1 MEYVDAP
8 PLDSG
13 VTSKWSEEHRGQ
25 LVCRVFISLMSISTP
40 YSITQM
46 TSIRHGLRVIQCADI
61 SQHDWHGGQI
71 LCNLLPS
78 PPAHAVLIDFS
89 ATMQTIAI
97 DENVSKD
104 DYGRCVSAIT
114 DSKNTGM
121 DMKWVCEYWDRDE
134 MKRECWDAY
143 AMSIRTFDPEGNGY
157 SWRSGLEDPYKF
169 VYDAT

>member
-78 PPAHAVLIDFS
+78 SQAHAVLIDFS
-89 ATMQTIAI
+89 ATLQTI
-97 DENVSKD
+97 DLDVNLSKD
-104 DYGRCVSAIT
+104 DYGECVSAIT
-114 DSKNTGM
+114 HSKNTGM

-143 AMSIRTFDPEGNGY
+143 EVSFGSFKGGNEY

-169 VYDAT
+169 VYDRLA